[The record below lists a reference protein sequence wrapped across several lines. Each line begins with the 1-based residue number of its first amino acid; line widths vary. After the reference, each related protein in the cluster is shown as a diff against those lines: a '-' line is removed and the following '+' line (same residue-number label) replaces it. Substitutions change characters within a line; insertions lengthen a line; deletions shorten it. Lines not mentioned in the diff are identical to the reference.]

1 MSDKLEINFEP
12 NLKQYQMIEA
22 FENKITTEIL
32 FGGAA
37 GGSKSYGICAILLK
51 SALQFP
57 GIRMGL
63 ARNELTTL
71 KKTTVI
77 SLMEVAEDWGIRHLF
92 NYNSSSGIIRFDNG
106 SEIVLCELRH
116 LPSDPDFTRLGGL
129 LFTFGVIDEVGEVSE
144 RGYSVFRSRL
154 GRWKNSK
161 FKIKPICIGTCNPIK
176 NWLYRDFYKKD
187 LEGTL
192 EPHKLFIPALP
203 TDNPYL
209 PQSYLDHLAT
219 LPYIER
225 ERLLYGNWEYN
236 DADDALMQY
245 GTISNVWENLDPN
258 PLPEEQMY
266 ITADI
271 AFTSDKMVVM
281 VWRGLTVIR
290 IDVNPKA
297 KKIEDYIL
305 ELARHYKV
313 PNYNIAFDSD
323 GVGQFLKSRLGG
335 AKPIV
340 NNSRAL
346 KDENYDNLKTQLYYK
361 LAELV
366 NKFEVKCEVE
376 TYKETMIEEL
386 QQVRYKPSNKEGK
399 LALVDKG
406 TVKRH
411 LGHSPDFSDAMAYR
425 MIFEYKGDP
434 TVQVF
439 QLGKR

>member
-1 MSDKLEINFEP
+1 MSNKLEINFKP
-12 NLKQYQMIEA
+12 NLKQYQMIQA
-22 FENKITTEIL
+22 FENEITTEIL

-37 GGSKSYGICAILLK
+37 GGSKSYGICAILLMNAMK
-51 SALQFP
+51 FP

-77 SLMEVAEDWGIRHLF
+77 SLMEVATDWGIRHLY
-92 NYNSSSGIIRFDNG
+92 NYNSSSGIIKFDNG

-154 GRWKNSK
+154 GRWKNTK
-161 FKIKPICIGTCNPIK
+161 FGVKPICIGTCNPIK

-187 LEGTL
+187 LEGSL
-192 EPHKLFIPALP
+192 EPYKLFIPALP

-209 PQSYLDHLAT
+209 PQSYLDNLAT

-236 DADDALMQY
+236 DTDDALMNY
-245 GTISNVWENLDPN
+245 ENISNVWENLDPEPPKN
-258 PLPEEQMY
+258 ETMY

-271 AFTSDKMVVM
+271 AFTSDKMVIM
-281 VWRGLTVIR
+281 VWRGLTIIK
-290 IDVNPKA
+290 IDVNPKVD
-297 KKIEDYIL
+297 KIEDYIL
-305 ELARHYKV
+305 KLARDYKV
-313 PNYNIAFDSD
+313 RNSNIAYDSD
-323 GVGQFLKSRLGG
+323 GVGQFLKTRLSG

-340 NNSRAL
+340 NNSKAL

-361 LAELV
+361 LAEKV
-366 NKFEVKCEVE
+366 NSFEVKCEVNF
-376 TYKETMIEEL
+376 
-386 QQVRYKPSNKEGK
+386 NK
-399 LALVDKG
+399 
-406 TVKRH
+406 
-411 LGHSPDFSDAMAYR
+411 
-425 MIFEYKGDP
+425 
-434 TVQVF
+434 
-439 QLGKR
+439 